1 MNSLKL
7 FLCAVALSVVA
18 CTPPVRP
25 CSSATC
31 STGCCDANGQCQ
43 SGNSV
48 TACGAQ
54 GNECRTCS
62 TTQTCNSGQC
72 TMPNNTGG
80 GSGQTGGGS
89 AMGGGQAG
97 SMGGGSAGGQALT
110 CANGLTLCGT
120 SCFNTATDY
129 SNCGAC
135 GRTCAAGQYCSGSTC
150 LNVPTSCTPGPNAC
164 PTNFYCDALTS
175 KCLFG
180 CQTNAHCSNGQ
191 ICDTQRNTCA
201 CPTGSNL
208 CGGSCVPANTPT
220 ACGSQ
225 CLSCSGGPNSIP
237 SCTNGTC
244 DFTCVT
250 GYHRCGNV
258 CVSNFDAMT
267 CGTRC
272 SACPALPNA
281 TPTCD
286 GNDCGSA
293 CSQGFHQCGPDCV
306 SNFDVATCGNSCN
319 PCQAPANA
327 VAQCMSA
334 GAGQPPACT
343 FQCNPGFVRCGNT
356 CVAESIT
363 SCGASCQTCTPPV
376 GATNPQCVNGA
387 CQYTCAANFHQC
399 GSQCVTN
406 TAVATCG
413 SLCTPCPTPVNGTA
427 TCNGTT
433 CGIQCNVGYHEC
445 NGQCVSN
452 FSTNTCGSRCAPCPD
467 GPMGSGTTVTC
478 DGLNCGLRCAS
489 TTTPNYCGNV
499 CVADSITSC
508 GPSCQTCAPPANGTA
523 TCVSGLCDFTC
534 QSGFHRCGTQCLP
547 DSSVDSCGTAC
558 SACPAGPPNTTTT
571 CTRATATAPYACGW
585 DCGAGTNRCPAGGS
599 QCVPSDYTL
608 ACGPTCAVCSSSVA
622 NERGVCGSNGICSTG
637 CITSCGG
644 TCVNAQTNTTHCGT
658 CNNTCSATDR
668 CTQGECR
675 AFCASGVGLSS
686 MVPSVTTSSSTFPF
700 LLVDVNGDGRN
711 DLVTGE
717 GTYVYVRLGLANSSG
732 TGPSGTF
739 GTPSSYYVSYTVAQ
753 LVAGD
758 LTGDGRPEIVALT
771 TSFYMSVLRNSG
783 TGTFTAYL
791 TSLSYTPTSATIG
804 EFSGAAP
811 ADLFVSFNTTA
822 VTAPLFV
829 GNGAVSGNPITIT
842 ATGGVGLGI
851 GTVSNVRA
859 LSANADSNSD
869 VLATAATNAMY
880 LYLGTGTAATPVN
893 SASAVLQQL
902 PAGETFTSSAAGTA
916 FMMEVADVTGDSI
929 SDVIVP
935 VVSGATSGVRV
946 YPLTSTPAFGTS
958 TLLSL
963 PAPARMIVASDVN
976 GDGRRDVVVASSDV
990 RVFLGQ
996 VGGTFSAAQVLG
1008 IPFAATFFNSLAVGD
1023 VTGDARPEIFAPSGT
1038 TIVTA
1043 VNNGSGGFTGITGTA
1058 VANAT
1063 RIAAGD
1069 LNGDGV
1075 SDVAAS
1081 SPTTTGPIM
1090 GTNIRL
1096 VDTTY
1101 TATNSVRGRVEVF
1114 YNGQWGTVCNSG
1126 LSTSYEVP
1134 VLCRSLG
1141 LSSAVTTFTTPSPST
1156 PPGITG
1162 FFCSSSSV
1170 ASWSSCS
1177 YSPSTCTNAS
1187 DLGIECLTTTSV
1199 SQDTTTQVL
1208 YGATNGTFTT
1218 GQSFNTRGDRVAI
1231 GNLNGDT
1238 AQDLV
1243 TSAMGTL
1250 DGGSAPVIE
1259 VRVGATNS
1267 TISPA
1272 TQYPARAIPTFVL
1285 VAEVSNDSA
1294 QDIIVGSSLGVD
1306 VYRNLGAGTFAPPLT
1321 VHTSGVS
1328 SIAVAD
1334 FILDGRRD
1342 LVVANTAANQLT
1354 PLMNVGLP
1362 GTAGFLTGTAIFPAT
1377 ATNFSVLAADVTYD
1391 GKPDLLFGRYV
1402 YQGSGSGAF
1411 TLYSSSMPIQ
1421 PPRQVLL
1428 DLDNDGSLDLVG
1440 AGSASSVLS
1449 VLPGTSTTAFG
1460 FATTPNG
1467 YSSGAVVEDVAVAK
1481 MNTDAQRDLIVLQG
1495 ASGSRSIIAAPGV
1508 CR

>member
-1 MNSLKL
+1 M
-7 FLCAVALSVVA
+7 
-18 CTPPVRP
+18 
-25 CSSATC
+25 
-31 STGCCDANGQCQ
+31 
-43 SGNSV
+43 
-48 TACGAQ
+48 
-54 GNECRTCS
+54 
-62 TTQTCNSGQC
+62 
-72 TMPNNTGG
+72 
-80 GSGQTGGGS
+80 
-89 AMGGGQAG
+89 
-97 SMGGGSAGGQALT
+97 
-110 CANGLTLCGT
+110 
-120 SCFNTATDY
+120 
-129 SNCGAC
+129 
-135 GRTCAAGQYCSGSTC
+135 
-150 LNVPTSCTPGPNAC
+150 NVPTTCTPGPNAC
-164 PTNFYCDALTS
+164 PANFYCDAITS
-175 KCLFG
+175 KCVFG
-180 CQTNAHCSNGQ
+180 CQTNAQCTNGQ

-201 CPTGSNL
+201 CPMGSNL

-225 CLSCSGGPNSIP
+225 CLSCGGGPNSIP

-244 DFTCVT
+244 DFTCMA
-250 GYHRCGNV
+250 GYHRCGNG

-272 SACPALPNA
+272 AACPSLPNA

-286 GNDCGSA
+286 GNDCGTL

-327 VAQCMSA
+327 VAQCMSG
-334 GAGQPPACT
+334 GAGQAPTCT
-343 FQCNPGFVRCGNT
+343 FQCNPGFVRCGNA
-356 CVAESIT
+356 CVTESVT
-363 SCGASCQTCTPPV
+363 ACGASCQTCTPPV
-376 GATNPQCVNGA
+376 GATNPQCVSGA
-387 CQYTCAANFHQC
+387 CQYTCATGFHQC
-399 GSQCVTN
+399 GTQCVTN

-413 SLCTPCPTPVNGTA
+413 SQCTPCPSPLNGTA
-427 TCNGTT
+427 TCNGTA

-452 FSTNTCGSRCAPCPD
+452 FSTNTCGSRCAVCPD
-467 GPMGSGTTVTC
+467 GPVGSGTTVTC

-489 TTTPNYCGNV
+489 TTTPNFCGNV
-499 CVADSITSC
+499 CVANSITSC
-508 GPSCQTCAPPANGTA
+508 GPSCQTCTPPANGTA
-523 TCVSGLCDFTC
+523 TCFSGVCDFTC
-534 QSGFHRCGTQCLP
+534 QTGFHRCGTQCLP
-547 DSSVDSCGTAC
+547 DNSVDSCGTSC
-558 SACPAGPPNTTTT
+558 TACPAGPPNTATT
-571 CTRATATAPYACGW
+571 CSRATATSPWACGW

-608 ACGPTCAVCSSSVA
+608 ACGPTCAVCSSTLA

-644 TCVNAQTNTTHCGT
+644 ACVNAQTSATHCGT
-658 CNNTCSATDR
+658 CNNACAVADR

-675 AFCASGVGLSS
+675 SFCASGVGLSS
-686 MVPSVTTSSSTFPF
+686 MVPSVTTSTTSFPF
-700 LLVDVNGDGRN
+700 LVLDVNGDGRN

-717 GTYVYVRLGLANSSG
+717 GTYVYVRLGLANSGG

-739 GTPSSYYVSYTVAQ
+739 GPPTSTYVSYTVAQ

-758 LTGDGRPEIVALT
+758 LTGDGRPEIVALST
-771 TSFYMSVLRNSG
+771 TVYLSVLRNSG
-783 TGTFTAYL
+783 TGSFTTSL
-791 TSLSYTPTSATIG
+791 VSLSYAPTGATIG

-811 ADLFVSFNTTA
+811 ADLLVSFNTSIATSSA
-822 VTAPLFV
+822 TLFT
-829 GNGAVSGNPITIT
+829 GNGLSSGNPVTST
-842 ATGGVGLGI
+842 AGAGLGI

-859 LSANADSNSD
+859 LSANADANAD
-869 VLATAATNAMY
+869 VLATAASNAMY
-880 LYLGTGTAATPVN
+880 LYLGTGVATAPVN
-893 SASAVLQQL
+893 SAGAVLQQL
-902 PAGETFTSSAAGTA
+902 PAGETFTSGVAGSA

-929 SDVIVP
+929 ADVIVP

-946 YPLTSTPAFGTS
+946 YPLTSTPGFGTS

-963 PAPARMIVASDVN
+963 PAPARAIVASDIN
-976 GDGRRDVVVASSDV
+976 GDGRRDLVVASSDV

-996 VGGTFSAAQVLG
+996 VGGTFSAPQVLG
-1008 IPFAATFFNSLAVGD
+1008 ISFAATFFNSLAVVD
-1023 VTGDARPEIFAPSGT
+1023 VTGDMRPEIFAPAGT

-1043 VNNGSGGFTGITGTA
+1043 VNNGSGGFTGVTGTA

-1063 RIAAGD
+1063 RISAGD

-1075 SDVAAS
+1075 SDIAAV

-1096 VDTTY
+1096 VETTY
-1101 TATNSVRGRVEVF
+1101 TTNSVRGRVEVF

-1126 LSTSYEVP
+1126 VSLSFEVP

-1141 LSSAVTTFTTPSPST
+1141 LSSPVTTYLATSTTT
-1156 PPGITG
+1156 PPGISG
-1162 FFCSSSSV
+1162 LFCSST
-1170 ASWSSCS
+1170 APSWTSCS
-1177 YSPSTCTNAS
+1177 YSASTCTNAS
-1187 DLGIECLTTTSV
+1187 DLGIECLTGTSV

-1208 YGATNGTFTT
+1208 YGASNGTFTT
-1218 GQSFNTRGDRVAI
+1218 GQSFTTRGDRVAI

-1243 TSAMGTL
+1243 TSALGSL
-1250 DGGSAPVIE
+1250 DGGSVPVIE
-1259 VRVGATNS
+1259 VRVGATNN

-1272 TQYPARAIPTFVL
+1272 TIYAARAIPTFV
-1285 VAEVSNDSA
+1285 VIAEVSNDTA
-1294 QDIIVGSSLGVD
+1294 QDIIVGSALGVD
-1306 VYRNLGAGTFAPPLT
+1306 VYRNLGAGTFAPALN
-1321 VHTSGVS
+1321 VYASGVS

-1334 FILDGRRD
+1334 FNLDGRRD
-1342 LVVANTAANQLT
+1342 LVVATTAFNQLA

-1362 GTAGFLTGTAIFPAT
+1362 GTAGFLPGTAIFPAT
-1377 ATNFSVLAADVTYD
+1377 ATNFSVLTGDVTYD
-1391 GKPDLLFGRYV
+1391 GKPDILFGRYV
-1402 YQGSGSGAF
+1402 YQGNGSGTF

-1449 VLPGTSTTAFG
+1449 VLPGTSSVAFG

-1467 YSSGAVVEDVAVAK
+1467 YSSGAVIEDVVIAK

-1495 ASGSRSIIAAPGV
+1495 PIGNRSIIAAPGV